1 MKTHQRRS
9 RRFVLCL
16 LGAAN
21 GRSTP
26 SGVIDAVERM
36 RAIVDAST
44 SSTGGFNKVVVDDD
58 LSQDALDGWSRCGF
72 NAGGARNG
80 VMFAARAWG
89 CGPVGCFERTEG
101 WMGSSGDESD
111 ALRDVLVDAAFEA
124 ERGGDASDAS
134 GTASAAA
141 NGAIGLLES
150 CGVDETTV
158 GLVDVVWFETPGCGS
173 SRLDDEEEADAY
185 STDANAW
192 TDEMVAAYGTFRRAV
207 ELFGDAVRLRV
218 VSCDVTGKCSRA
230 AVAVAQACGASVS
243 SLDEDETVDLG
254 VRFRGS
260 LGFASADGTER
271 VEICRL
277 SASRFDA
284 KEDDAEGT
292 LASSSSNTKTKR
304 GDDAWRPMARALRVV
319 EIARVGE
326 VPGLY
331 LSSDVDLR
339 VRVEAHR
346 DGTLKDEFFSAWRLA
361 CARASSW
368 ADVPA
373 LVVKSQTRLE
383 TNETAGGARRYRD
396 LTRDEGVSTP
406 MLMYPVVRKSETTDG
421 MTTTTY
427 LEFRLRPFVSTATL
441 IGRLSKSAGAG
452 GLTRVNVAM
461 DHMSDLA
468 RYQALEEA
476 EMALLRLSERRNVTL
491 RDVEELDNDENAYAE
506 TITAPTSPTRPNA
519 LADFS
524 PEIGGIKSASSSL
537 KLLSAVNAAAR
548 GASVTTEDDSPS
560 APRIAYAKM
569 WRQSVE
575 AEAEA
580 EAAFVRAETTTPSTT
595 QSSVKFDEIFDRL
608 TERNDVGRKRTL
620 ARDTTEGYYT
630 KAFNEAVD
638 ISLAQLAQIG
648 ASTTLLKKYDDDVN
662 VTEGERATA
671 TAQEE
676 RSFQAIVCCETDAAK
691 EKRRAERRRMHEEK
705 REKMFLALGVD
716 PRAVKRRSSL
726 DGGSTDSAAAAA
738 AETPLPVVTASPQPP
753 VIVSSSSKK
762 PLADANDAFACP
774 KCHGALNR
782 PADGSRLNFCYMC
795 GFKL

>member
-1 MKTHQRRS
+1 
-9 RRFVLCL
+9 
-16 LGAAN
+16 
-21 GRSTP
+21 
-26 SGVIDAVERM
+26 M

-44 SSTGGFNKVVVDDD
+44 STGGFNQDDDDD
-58 LSQDALDGWSRCGF
+58 LNQVALDGWLRCGF
-72 NAGGARNG
+72 NAVDARNG

-101 WMGSSGDESD
+101 WMGSCGDESD

-124 ERGGDASDAS
+124 ERGGDASDAV

-141 NGAIGLLES
+141 NGAIALLES
-150 CGVDETTV
+150 CGMDETTV
-158 GLVDVVWFETPGCGS
+158 SLVDVVWFETPGCGS
-173 SRLDDEEEADAY
+173 SRSEDDEEAAY
-185 STDANAW
+185 SDDANAW
-192 TDEMVAAYGTFRRAV
+192 TDEMVAVYGTFRRAV

-218 VSCDVTGKCSRA
+218 VSCDVTRKCSRA
-230 AVAVAQACGASVS
+230 AVAVAEACGASVS

-277 SASRFDA
+277 SASRFDE
-284 KEDDAEGT
+284 KDDTEGT
-292 LASSSSNTKTKR
+292 STKTNAVASSR

-319 EIARVGE
+319 EITRVGE

-331 LSSDVDLR
+331 LSSDADLC
-339 VRVEAHR
+339 VRIEAHR
-346 DGTLKDEFFSAWRLA
+346 DGTLKNEFFSAWRSA

-383 TNETAGGARRYRD
+383 TNQAAGGARRYRD

-406 MLMYPVVRKSETTDG
+406 MLMYPVVRKSETTDK
-421 MTTTTY
+421 TY

-461 DHMSDLA
+461 DQMSDLA
-468 RYQALEEA
+468 RCQALDEA
-476 EMALLRLSERRNVTL
+476 EMALLRLSERKNVTL
-491 RDVEELDNDENAYAE
+491 REVEELDDDENAFAE

-519 LADFS
+519 SADFS
-524 PEIGGIKSASSSL
+524 PDIGGIKSASSSL

-548 GASVTTEDDSPS
+548 GAMVKKEDDSSS
-560 APRIAYAKM
+560 APRIAYAEM
-569 WRQSVE
+569 WRRSVE

-580 EAAFVRAETTTPSTT
+580 SAVFIRAETATPSTT

-608 TERNDVGRKRTL
+608 TDRNDAGRKRTL

-630 KAFNEAVD
+630 KTFNEAVD

-648 ASTTLLKKYDDDVN
+648 AATTLLKKYDV
-662 VTEGERATA
+662 VEAKRAVA
-671 TAQEE
+671 PAEE
-676 RSFQAIVCCETDAAK
+676 EKSFQAIVCCETDAAK
-691 EKRRAERRRMHEEK
+691 EKRRAERRRTHEEK

-726 DGGSTDSAAAAA
+726 NGGSTKSAAAAA
-738 AETPLPVVTASPQPP
+738 AAPPIPPPVVAASPQPP
-753 VIVSSSSKK
+753 LIVSSSSSKK

-774 KCHGALNR
+774 KCDRALNR

>member
-1 MKTHQRRS
+1 MKTHHERRS
-9 RRFVLCL
+9 YVLCL

-21 GRSTP
+21 GRST
-26 SGVIDAVERM
+26 GVGVTDAVERM
-36 RAIVDAST
+36 RAIVDASAA
-44 SSTGGFNKVVVDDD
+44 SSTGGGFNKDDD
-58 LSQDALDGWSRCGF
+58 DADLNQDGWRRCGF
-72 NAGGARNG
+72 NAGDARNG

-101 WMGSSGDESD
+101 WIRSCGDESD

-150 CGVDETTV
+150 CGLDETTV
-158 GLVDVVWFETPGCGS
+158 ELVDVVWFETPGCGS
-173 SRLDDEEEADAY
+173 SRSDGEEEAVAY
-185 STDANAW
+185 SDDANAW

-230 AVAVAQACGASVS
+230 ALAVAEACGASVS

-277 SASRFDA
+277 SASRFDE
-284 KEDDAEGT
+284 KEVDAEGT
-292 LASSSSNTKTKR
+292 LASSSSSNTKTKR

-331 LSSDVDLR
+331 LSSDVDLC
-339 VRVEAHR
+339 VRVDER
-346 DGTLKDEFFSAWRLA
+346 GDGTLKDEFFSAWRSA

-383 TNETAGGARRYRD
+383 TNRAAGLGARRYRD

-406 MLMYPVVRKSETTDG
+406 MLMYPVVRKSET
-421 MTTTTY
+421 TTTTY

-476 EMALLRLSERRNVTL
+476 EMALLRLSERKNVTL
-491 RDVEELDNDENAYAE
+491 RDVEELDDDENAFAE

-519 LADFS
+519 SADFS
-524 PEIGGIKSASSSL
+524 PDIGGIKSASSSL

-548 GASVTTEDDSPS
+548 GASVKTEDNLSS

-575 AEAEA
+575 AEAS
-580 EAAFVRAETTTPSTT
+580 AAFVRAETMTPSTT

-648 ASTTLLKKYDDDVN
+648 ASTTLLKKFDDD
-662 VTEGERATA
+662 GERAATA
-671 TAQEE
+671 TTAEE
-676 RSFQAIVCCETDAAK
+676 EKSFQAIVCCETDAAK

-726 DGGSTDSAAAAA
+726 DGDSTKSAAAAA
-738 AETPLPVVTASPQPP
+738 AAAVPPLPVVTASPQPP

-774 KCHGALNR
+774 KCDGALNR

>member
-1 MKTHQRRS
+1 MKTHHERRS
-9 RRFVLCL
+9 YVLCL

-21 GRSTP
+21 GRSTGL
-26 SGVIDAVERM
+26 GVTDAVERM
-36 RAIVDAST
+36 RAIVDASAA
-44 SSTGGFNKVVVDDD
+44 SSTGGGFNKDDD
-58 LSQDALDGWSRCGF
+58 DADLNQDGWRGCGF
-72 NAGGARNG
+72 NAGDARNG

-101 WMGSSGDESD
+101 WMGSCDDESD

-173 SRLDDEEEADAY
+173 SRSDDEEEAVAY
-185 STDANAW
+185 SDDANAW

-230 AVAVAQACGASVS
+230 AVAVAEACGASVS

-277 SASRFDA
+277 SASRFDE
-284 KEDDAEGT
+284 KEVDTEGT
-292 LASSSSNTKTKR
+292 LASSSSSNTKTKR

-331 LSSDVDLR
+331 LSSDVDLC
-339 VRVEAHR
+339 VRVDER
-346 DGTLKDEFFSAWRLA
+346 GDGTLKDEFFSAWRSA

-383 TNETAGGARRYRD
+383 TNDAAGLGARRYRD

-406 MLMYPVVRKSETTDG
+406 MLMYPVVRKSET
-421 MTTTTY
+421 TTTTY

-476 EMALLRLSERRNVTL
+476 EMALLRLSERKNVTL
-491 RDVEELDNDENAYAE
+491 RDVEELDDDENAFAE

-519 LADFS
+519 SADFS
-524 PEIGGIKSASSSL
+524 PDIGGIKSASSSL

-548 GASVTTEDDSPS
+548 GASVKTEDDSSS

-580 EAAFVRAETTTPSTT
+580 SAAFVRAETTTPSTT

-648 ASTTLLKKYDDDVN
+648 AATTLLKKFDDD
-662 VTEGERATA
+662 GERATA
-671 TAQEE
+671 ATAEE
-676 RSFQAIVCCETDAAK
+676 EKSFQAIVCCETDAAK

-726 DGGSTDSAAAAA
+726 DGGSTKSAAAAA
-738 AETPLPVVTASPQPP
+738 ATAAAAAAPPVVTASPQPP
-753 VIVSSSSKK
+753 IIVSSSSKK
-762 PLADANDAFACP
+762 PLADANAVFACP
-774 KCHGALNR
+774 KCDGALNR

>member
-1 MKTHQRRS
+1 
-9 RRFVLCL
+9 
-16 LGAAN
+16 
-21 GRSTP
+21 
-26 SGVIDAVERM
+26 
-36 RAIVDAST
+36 
-44 SSTGGFNKVVVDDD
+44 
-58 LSQDALDGWSRCGF
+58 
-72 NAGGARNG
+72 
-80 VMFAARAWG
+80 
-89 CGPVGCFERTEG
+89 
-101 WMGSSGDESD
+101 MGSCDDESD

-124 ERGGDASDAS
+124 ERGGDASDAV

-141 NGAIGLLES
+141 NGAIALLES
-150 CGVDETTV
+150 CGVDETAV
-158 GLVDVVWFETPGCGS
+158 SLVDVVWFETPGCGS
-173 SRLDDEEEADAY
+173 SRSEDDEEAAY
-185 STDANAW
+185 SDDANAW
-192 TDEMVAAYGTFRRAV
+192 TDEMVAVYGTFRRAV

-230 AVAVAQACGASVS
+230 AVAVAEACGASVS

-277 SASRFDA
+277 SASRFDE
-284 KEDDAEGT
+284 KDDTEGT
-292 LASSSSNTKTKR
+292 SAKTNAVMSSR

-331 LSSDVDLR
+331 LSSDVDLC

-346 DGTLKDEFFSAWRLA
+346 DGTLKNEFFSAWRSA

-383 TNETAGGARRYRD
+383 TNQAAGGARRYRD

-406 MLMYPVVRKSETTDG
+406 MLMYPVVRKSETTEK
-421 MTTTTY
+421 TY

-461 DHMSDLA
+461 DQMSDLA
-468 RYQALEEA
+468 RCQALDEA
-476 EMALLRLSERRNVTL
+476 EMALLRLSERKNVTL
-491 RDVEELDNDENAYAE
+491 RDVEELDDDENAFAE

-519 LADFS
+519 SADFS
-524 PEIGGIKSASSSL
+524 PDIGGIKSASSSL

-548 GASVTTEDDSPS
+548 GAMVKKEDDSSS
-560 APRIAYAKM
+560 APRIAYAEM
-569 WRQSVE
+569 WRRSVE

-580 EAAFVRAETTTPSTT
+580 SAVFIRAETATPSTT

-608 TERNDVGRKRTL
+608 TDRNDAGRKRTL

-648 ASTTLLKKYDDDVN
+648 AATTLLKKYDV
-662 VTEGERATA
+662 VEAERAVA
-671 TAQEE
+671 PAEE
-676 RSFQAIVCCETDAAK
+676 EKSFQAIVCCETDAAK
-691 EKRRAERRRMHEEK
+691 EKRRAERRRTHEEK

-726 DGGSTDSAAAAA
+726 NGGSTKSAAAAA
-738 AETPLPVVTASPQPP
+738 AAPPPPPPPVVAASPQPP
-753 VIVSSSSKK
+753 VIVSSSSSKK

-774 KCHGALNR
+774 KCDRALNR